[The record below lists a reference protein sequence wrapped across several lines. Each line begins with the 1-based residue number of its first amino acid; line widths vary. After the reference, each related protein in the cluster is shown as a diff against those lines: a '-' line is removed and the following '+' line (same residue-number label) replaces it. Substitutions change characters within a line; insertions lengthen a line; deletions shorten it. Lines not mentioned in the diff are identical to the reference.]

1 MRLPDFLHQHVP
13 SGPCNQPTRLRESD
27 TPLIR
32 NKLLY
37 EAAIGVAV
45 PETRAAGRQ
54 SRGSRSA
61 PVPLHSFPSKPVPH
75 PSPWIG
81 FEALADLLRTRR
93 VAVLSGAGISTES
106 GIPDYRGPDTR
117 DKDHSPIQYDDFI
130 DSARTR
136 RHYWARSAI
145 GWPSFDA
152 AEPNDGHRALAQLE
166 EAGLVMGIITQN
178 VDRLH
183 QAAGSDTVV
192 ELHGALAEV
201 VCLECGALT
210 SRRTLQSRITALN
223 PGWTDRGAEHTPD
236 GDADLPRSVTDSF
249 RVPACRTCG
258 GPLKPNVVF
267 FGENTDADRVDA
279 AWSLLDAAD
288 ALLVTGSSLTVYS
301 GFRFVRGA
309 VEADQPVGIVNLG
322 DTRGTPLASV
332 HVDGKTGAVL
342 PQLASALCASSTTP
356 HTA

>member
-1 MRLPDFLHQHVP
+1 M
-13 SGPCNQPTRLRESD
+13 
-27 TPLIR
+27 
-32 NKLLY
+32 
-37 EAAIGVAV
+37 
-45 PETRAAGRQ
+45 
-54 SRGSRSA
+54 
-61 PVPLHSFPSKPVPH
+61 PH
-75 PSPWIG
+75 PAPWIG
-81 FEALADLLRTRR
+81 FEALVDLLRDRT

-117 DKDHSPIQYDDFI
+117 KKDHSPIQYDDFI
-130 DSARTR
+130 DAARTR

-152 AEPNDGHRALAQLE
+152 ATPNDGHRALARLE
-166 EAGLVMGIITQN
+166 KAGVVTGIITQN

-183 QAAGSDTVV
+183 QAAGSERVV

-201 VCLECGALT
+201 VCLDCGALT
-210 SRRTLQSRITALN
+210 CRRTLQSRITAMN
-223 PGWTDRGAEHTPD
+223 PGWTERSAEHTPD
-236 GDADLPRSVTDSF
+236 GDADLPRSATRNF

-267 FGENTDADRVDA
+267 FGENTDADRVTA
-279 AWSLLDAAD
+279 AWALLDDAD

-322 DTRGTPLASV
+322 ETRGTPLAAV
-332 HVDGKTGAVL
+332 HVDAQTGAAL
-342 PQLASALCASSTTP
+342 PQLASALRSTPTP
-356 HTA
+356 AIDA